1 MADNPNLHDGSQPL
15 SAERVFLVLRRRIGV
30 IVLCVLVAAG
40 AAFGLSELQ
49 QKKYTASASL
59 LFRNPGYA
67 EDLFGTTVATQPTDP
82 TREAATNAKLVGLKI
97 VGRLA
102 AQRLDGLS
110 PEEVSDMVSV
120 SAEGESEVVS
130 VSATSS
136 DPAQAQLVANTFA
149 RQFIAFRAAADK
161 SKLLQAKQLAEQTY
175 RSLSPEEKSGVRGQ
189 ALSRGAEK
197 LGILASLQTGNAE
210 LVQPASVPTSPSSP
224 KPLRNTVL
232 GAILGLLLGIA
243 LAFVFERLNRR
254 LRTPEEAGEVF
265 DLPVIGSIPES
276 DAIDSANAATAGL
289 NLPFMEDEAFRM
301 LRASL
306 RYFSVDST
314 IRSVLVTSSVSGAG
328 KSTVTW
334 NLARVSAHTTKTIIV
349 ETDLRNPALA
359 RQHGLRPAP
368 GLAEVLTQQVDLQDA
383 IQSVTVSIGSGSEV
397 ERRQLDVIT
406 SGALPPNPADLI
418 ESQAMSEVLD
428 MLAAE
433 YDLVAI
439 DTPPLGVV
447 SDAFPLLEKVDGVV
461 VVARMGQTTRDEA
474 TKLIEQLRRLKA
486 PLLGIIANATK
497 RRKRQDNYGYY
508 ASGPSQNGTN
518 GAANGANGAVTAKEP
533 AQKA

>member
-1 MADNPNLHDGSQPL
+1 MDIPNLHDGNQPL

-30 IVLCVLVAAG
+30 ILLCVLVAAG

-82 TREAATNAKLVGLKI
+82 TREAATNEKLVGLKI

-102 AQRLDGLS
+102 AQHLDGLS
-110 PEEVSDMVSV
+110 PAEVSEMVKV

-136 DPAQAQLVANTFA
+136 DPEQAKLVANTFA
-149 RQFIAFRAAADK
+149 RQFISFRAAADK

-175 RSLSPEEKSGVRGQ
+175 SRLSPEEKSGVRGQ

-197 LGILASLQTGNAE
+197 LGILSSLQTGNAE

-232 GAILGLLLGIA
+232 GAILGLLLGVA

-265 DLPVIGSIPES
+265 GLPVIGSIPES

-289 NLPFMEDEAFRM
+289 NLPFMEDESFRM

-314 IRSVLVTSSVSGAG
+314 VRSVLVTSSLSGAG

-334 NLARVSAHTTKTIIV
+334 NLARVSAHTTKTIIL

-368 GLAEVLTQQVDLQDA
+368 GLAEVLTQQVDLKDA
-383 IQSVTVSIGSGSEV
+383 IQSVTVSIGAGGSDA
-397 ERRQLDVIT
+397 ERREVDVIT

-418 ESQAMSEVLD
+418 ESHAMSEVLD
-428 MLAAE
+428 TLTAE

-447 SDAFPLLEKVDGVV
+447 SDAFPLLEKIDGVL
-461 VVARMGQTTRDEA
+461 VVARMGQTTREEA
-474 TKLIEQLRRLKA
+474 TNLIEQLRRLKA
-486 PLLGIIANATK
+486 PLLGVVANATK
-497 RRKRQDNYGYY
+497 RRKSQDNYGYY
-508 ASGPSQNGTN
+508 AAGPPQI
-518 GAANGANGAVTAKEP
+518 GANGASTNGAVPTREP

>member
-1 MADNPNLHDGSQPL
+1 MADIPNLQDGSQPL

-30 IVLCVLVAAG
+30 ILLCVLVAAG

-82 TREAATNAKLVGLKI
+82 TREAATNEKLVGLKI

-110 PEEVSDMVSV
+110 PEDVSEMVSV

-149 RQFIAFRAAADK
+149 RQFISFRAAADK
-161 SKLLQAKQLAEQTY
+161 SKLLQAKQLAEHTY
-175 RSLSPEEKSGVRGQ
+175 RGLSPEEKSGVRGQ

-210 LVQPASVPTSPSSP
+210 LVQPASLPTSPSSP
-224 KPLRNTVL
+224 KPLRNTIL

-276 DAIDSANAATAGL
+276 EAIDSANAASAGL

-306 RYFSVDST
+306 RYFSVDSKV
-314 IRSVLVTSSVSGAG
+314 RSVLVTSSVSGAG

-383 IQSVTVSIGSGSEV
+383 IQSVTVSTGGGSEQH

-461 VVARMGQTTRDEA
+461 VVARMGQTTREEA

-486 PLLGIIANATK
+486 PLLGVIANGTK

-508 ASGPSQNGTN
+508 ASGPPQNGNN
-518 GAANGANGAVTAKEP
+518 GAANGAVTAKEP
-533 AQKA
+533 AQRA

>member
-1 MADNPNLHDGSQPL
+1 MADIPNLHDGSQPL

-82 TREAATNAKLVGLKI
+82 TREAATNEKLVGLKI

-110 PEEVSDMVSV
+110 PEDVSEMVSV

-149 RQFIAFRAAADK
+149 RQFISFRAAADK

-175 RSLSPEEKSGVRGQ
+175 RGLSPEEKSGVRGQ

-210 LVQPASVPTSPSSP
+210 LVQPAGIPTSPSSP
-224 KPLRNTVL
+224 KPLRNTIL

-254 LRTPEEAGEVF
+254 LRTPEEAGEAF

-289 NLPFMEDEAFRM
+289 NLPFIEDEAFRM

-334 NLARVSAHTTKTIIV
+334 NLARVSAHTTKTIVV

-383 IQSVTVSIGSGSEV
+383 IQSVTVSIGAGE

-428 MLAAE
+428 RLAAE

-461 VVARMGQTTRDEA
+461 VVARMGQTTREEA
-474 TKLIEQLRRLKA
+474 TNLIEQLRRLKT
-486 PLLGIIANATK
+486 PLLGVIANATK

-508 ASGPSQNGTN
+508 ASGPSENGTN
-518 GAANGANGAVTAKEP
+518 GAANGVNGVNGAKQP
-533 AQKA
+533 AHKA

>member
-1 MADNPNLHDGSQPL
+1 MADIPNLQDGSQPL

-30 IVLCVLVAAG
+30 ILLCVLVAAG

-67 EDLFGTTVATQPTDP
+67 EDLFGTTVTTQPTDP
-82 TREAATNAKLVGLKI
+82 TREAATNEKLVGLKI

-102 AQRLDGLS
+102 AQHLDDLS
-110 PEEVSDMVSV
+110 PEEVSEMVSV

-136 DPAQAQLVANTFA
+136 DPKQAQLVANTFA

-175 RSLSPEEKSGVRGQ
+175 SRLSPEEKSGVRGQ

-197 LGILASLQTGNAE
+197 LGILSSLQTGNAE

-224 KPLRNTVL
+224 KPLRNTIL
-232 GAILGLLLGIA
+232 GAILGLLLGVA

-265 DLPVIGSIPES
+265 GLPVIGSIPES

-289 NLPFMEDEAFRM
+289 NLPFMEDESFRM

-314 IRSVLVTSSVSGAG
+314 VRSVLVTSSVSGAG

-368 GLAEVLTQQVDLQDA
+368 GLAEVLTQQVDLRDA
-383 IQSVTVSIGSGSEV
+383 IQSVTVSIGAGGPDA
-397 ERRQLDVIT
+397 ERREVDVIT

-418 ESQAMSEVLD
+418 ESHAMSEVLD
-428 MLAAE
+428 TLTAE

-447 SDAFPLLEKVDGVV
+447 SDAFPLLEKIDGVI
-461 VVARMGQTTRDEA
+461 VVARMGQTTREEA
-474 TKLIEQLRRLKA
+474 TTLIEQLRRLKA
-486 PLLGIIANATK
+486 PLLGVVANATK
-497 RRKRQDNYGYY
+497 RRKRQDSYSYY
-508 ASGPSQNGTN
+508 AAGPPQ
-518 GAANGANGAVTAKEP
+518 NGANGAGANGAVPTREP